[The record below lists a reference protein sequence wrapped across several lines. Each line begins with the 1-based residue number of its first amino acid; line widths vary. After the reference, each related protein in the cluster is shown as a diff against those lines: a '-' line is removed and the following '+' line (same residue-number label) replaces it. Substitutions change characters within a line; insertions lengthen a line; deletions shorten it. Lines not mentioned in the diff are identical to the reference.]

1 MKKPCLTDL
10 PEYYRRYIEKVID
23 KDILQYFSEQKNYV
37 IDFFTSIGEEK
48 SQSRYAENKW
58 SIKQIL
64 GHLCDSERVF
74 ITRALKFARNEKQP
88 LPGFDE
94 NDYVNSANFDEL
106 SLDILV
112 DDFKKMRDSHISLFK
127 TFNDEILD
135 RKGIANN
142 TEYSVSSVL
151 FIMAGHVDHHIKVI
165 KEKYLA

>member
-1 MKKPCLTDL
+1 MKKPLLTDF

-23 KDILQYFSEQKNYV
+23 KDILKYFAEQKNYV
-37 IDFFTSIGEEK
+37 VDFFASIDEEK
-48 SQSRYAENKW
+48 SKYRYAENKW

-64 GHLCDSERVF
+64 GHLCDSERIF
-74 ITRALKFARNEKQP
+74 ITRALKFARNEKQS

-94 NDYVNSANFDEL
+94 NEYVDSANFDEL
-106 SLDILV
+106 SLEILI

-151 FIMAGHVDHHIKVI
+151 YIMAGHVDHHLKVI
-165 KEKYLA
+165 KEKYIA